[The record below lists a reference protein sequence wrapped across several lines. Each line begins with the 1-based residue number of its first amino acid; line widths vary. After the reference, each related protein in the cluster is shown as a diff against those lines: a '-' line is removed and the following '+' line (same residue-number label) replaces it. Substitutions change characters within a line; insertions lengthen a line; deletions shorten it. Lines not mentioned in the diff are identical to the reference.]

1 MKKQSNLSRLMQY
14 AGGHKYLTYASWA
27 LSALSALCALVPFIY
42 IWRIIKEVLEV
53 APNFESA
60 SNLTHYGIMAV
71 VFAILSVF
79 IYICGLLCS
88 HLSAFRIAANMRR
101 DCMQHIVK
109 LPLGTAE
116 SIGSGKLRKIV
127 TDSSAA
133 TETYLAHRLPDKAG
147 AIATPIGLLVM
158 LLTFDWR
165 LGILSLVPVILG
177 FLIMTRMTGSRME
190 QKMKEYQNALAD
202 MSNEAVE
209 YVRGVPVVKTFGQTV
224 FSFKRFKGSID
235 NYEKWAIAYTKD
247 LRLPMMF
254 YTTAINAVF
263 AFLIAGGIIF
273 TRSGVTNEL
282 LLNLLFY
289 VIITPVIATTLTK
302 IMFMSEDGM
311 IVNDAIQRVDS
322 VLNAPALSVSARA
335 KNPRDN
341 SVVLENVSYSY
352 DGTKDAIHNISLN
365 IKSGQTVAFVGPS
378 GGGKT
383 TLANLISRFFDAQ
396 KGKVLIG
403 GVDIKE
409 IKKDDLMNMV
419 SFVFQDSRLIKTSI
433 LENVKM
439 AKPNASRQE
448 IIEALK
454 AAQCEDIIKKLSNG
468 VDTVIGAKGV
478 YLSGGEQQRIAI
490 ARAMLKNAP
499 ILVLDEATA
508 FADPDNEVLVQKAF
522 AAMSKNKTVIM
533 VAHRLTTVQ
542 NADCI
547 YVLKDGEI
555 EESGNHT
562 ELLKKDGLY
571 SKMWNEY
578 QTSVNWKVG
587 VSND

>member
-1 MKKQSNLSRLMQY
+1 
-14 AGGHKYLTYASWA
+14 
-27 LSALSALCALVPFIY
+27 
-42 IWRIIKEVLEV
+42 
-53 APNFESA
+53 
-60 SNLTHYGIMAV
+60 
-71 VFAILSVF
+71 
-79 IYICGLLCS
+79 
-88 HLSAFRIAANMRR
+88 
-101 DCMQHIVK
+101 
-109 LPLGTAE
+109 
-116 SIGSGKLRKIV
+116 
-127 TDSSAA
+127 
-133 TETYLAHRLPDKAG
+133 
-147 AIATPIGLLVM
+147 
-158 LLTFDWR
+158 
-165 LGILSLVPVILG
+165 
-177 FLIMTRMTGSRME
+177 
-190 QKMKEYQNALAD
+190 
-202 MSNEAVE
+202 
-209 YVRGVPVVKTFGQTV
+209 
-224 FSFKRFKGSID
+224 
-235 NYEKWAIAYTKD
+235 
-247 LRLPMMF
+247 
-254 YTTAINAVF
+254 
-263 AFLIAGGIIF
+263 
-273 TRSGVTNEL
+273 
-282 LLNLLFY
+282 
-289 VIITPVIATTLTK
+289 
-302 IMFMSEDGM
+302 M

-322 VLNAPALSVSARA
+322 VLNAPPLSESART
-335 KNPRDN
+335 KIPRDN

-352 DGTKDAIHNISLN
+352 DGEKDAIHNISLN

-403 GVDIKE
+403 GVNIRE
-409 IKKDDLMNMV
+409 FKKDNLMNMV

-448 IIEALK
+448 VIEALK
-454 AAQCEDIIKKLSNG
+454 AAQCEDIIKKLPNG
-468 VDTVIGAKGV
+468 VDTVIGTKGV

-562 ELLKKDGLY
+562 ELLQKGGLY
-571 SKMWNEY
+571 SRMWNEY
-578 QTSVNWKVG
+578 KTSVNWKVG

>member
-14 AGGHKYLTYASWA
+14 AGGYKYLTYASWV

-42 IWRIIKEVLEV
+42 IWRIIKEVLEA
-53 APNFESA
+53 APNLKNA
-60 SNLTHYGIMAV
+60 VNLTHYGWMAV
-71 VFAILSVF
+71 IFAVLSVF
-79 IYICGLLCS
+79 IYICGLMCS
-88 HLSAFRIAANMRR
+88 HLSAFHIAANMRR
-101 DCMQHIVK
+101 DCMRHIVK

-147 AIATPIGLLVM
+147 AIATPVGLLAM
-158 LLTFDWR
+158 LFIFDWR
-165 LGILSLVPVILG
+165 LGILSLIPVILG
-177 FLIMTRMTGSRME
+177 FLIMTKMTGKSME
-190 QKMKEYQNALAD
+190 QKMKEYQDALAD

-209 YVRGVPVVKTFGQTV
+209 YVRGIPVVKTFGQTV
-224 FSFKRFKGSID
+224 FSFKRFKNSID
-235 NYEKWAIAYTKD
+235 RYEKWVIAYTKA
-247 LRLPMMF
+247 LRMPMMF
-254 YTTAINAVF
+254 YTTAINVVF
-263 AFLIAGGIIF
+263 AFLIAGGIIL
-273 TRSGVTNEL
+273 TRGGVTNEL
-282 LLNLLFY
+282 LLNILFY

-311 IVNDAIQRVDS
+311 IVNDAIQRIDS
-322 VLNAPALSVSARA
+322 VLNAPALYVSTNT

-352 DGTKDAIHNISLN
+352 DGKKDALHNISIN
-365 IKSGQTVAFVGPS
+365 IKPGQTVAFVGPS

-409 IKKDDLMNMV
+409 IKKEDLMNMV
-419 SFVFQDSRLIKTSI
+419 SYVFQDSRLVKTSI

-439 AKPNASRQE
+439 AKPDASRQE
-448 IIEALK
+448 VIQALK
-454 AAQCEDIIKKLSNG
+454 SAQCEDIIKKFPNG
-468 VDTVIGAKGV
+468 VDTVIGAKGI

-542 NADCI
+542 NADRI

-555 EESGNHT
+555 EESGNYT
-562 ELLKKDGLY
+562 ELMQKKGLY
-571 SKMWNEY
+571 NRMWNEY